1 MPDKH
6 GLTIP
11 ALSSHRPFI
20 ANNHTASNTMND
32 AKKYLIT
39 AAIALVAVGI
49 AARVDMIGNVVF
61 NKK

>member
-1 MPDKH
+1 
-6 GLTIP
+6 
-11 ALSSHRPFI
+11 
-20 ANNHTASNTMND
+20 MND